1 MEIKEIYNLYKQFY
15 KVTTDTRADLT
26 NSVFF
31 ALKGDSFNGNKF
43 AAAAIEKGA
52 HFAVIDEVAFHQ
64 TDKRMILVKDV
75 LTALQELA
83 KYHRQQLNI
92 PVIALTG
99 SNGKTTTK
107 EIVHAVLSQKFNCHA
122 TKGNLNNHI
131 GVPLTL
137 LSMQPDTEIA
147 VVEMGA
153 NHSSE
158 IDALCKIALPDYG
171 YITNFGRVHLEGFGS
186 LDGVIEAKTELY
198 RHLVSN
204 DKTVFVNANDE
215 VQMKRSQN
223 INRITF
229 ASERSDYPVD
239 FISANPFVNLKFDK
253 LLIESKLIGKYN
265 YLNMATAVA
274 IGKYFKVS
282 DKKIKDA
289 IENYVPR
296 NNRSQIIIKGSNK
309 IILDAYNAN
318 PNSMKVAL
326 ENLSQLTDKKKMAI
340 LGDMF
345 EIGKN
350 SFDEHANIVEMA
362 QNIQL
367 DNLVLIGN
375 NFLEVQTASSETTQF
390 KSFDDFKNSF
400 DLDKINNT
408 TILIKASRGMALER
422 ILNLW

>member
-1 MEIKEIYNLYKQFY
+1 MEIIEIYNLYKQFY

-43 AAAAIEKGA
+43 AVASIKKGA
-52 HFAVIDEVAFHQ
+52 RFAVIDEVAFQ

-75 LTALQELA
+75 LFTLQELA

-107 EIVHAVLSQKFNCHA
+107 ELVHTVLSQKFNCHA

-137 LSMQPDTEIA
+137 LSMKPDTEIA

-153 NHSSE
+153 NHPNE

-171 YITNFGRVHLEGFGS
+171 YITNFGKVHLEGFGS
-186 LDGVIEAKTELY
+186 LKGVIEAKTELY
-198 RHLVSN
+198 RHLDLN

-215 VQMKRSQN
+215 VQMERSQKM
-223 INRITF
+223 NRITF
-229 ASERSDYPVD
+229 ATKKSDYPID
-239 FISANPFVNLKFDK
+239 FISADPFVNLKFDE
-253 LLIESKLIGKYN
+253 LLVESKLIGKYN

-282 DKKIKDA
+282 DKKIKEA
-289 IENYVPR
+289 IENYIPS

-367 DNLVLIGN
+367 DNLIFIGN
-375 NFLEVQTASSETTQF
+375 NFSEIQTTSLKTMQF
-390 KSFDDFKNSF
+390 KNFDNFKNGF
-400 DLDKINNT
+400 DLRKINNT

-422 ILNLW
+422 ILDLW

>member
-31 ALKGDSFNGNKF
+31 ALKGDSFNGNKY
-43 AAAAIEKGA
+43 AAEALGKGA
-52 HFAVIDEVAFHQ
+52 NFAIIDEKEYQ

-75 LTALQELA
+75 LSTLQELA

-107 EIVHAVLSQKFNCHA
+107 ELVHTVLSQKFNCHA
-122 TKGNLNNHI
+122 TEGNLNNHI

-137 LSMQPDTEIA
+137 LSMRPDTEIA

-153 NHSSE
+153 NHPQE

-171 YITNFGRVHLEGFGS
+171 YITNFGKVHLEGFGS
-186 LDGVIEAKTELY
+186 LKGVVEAKTELY
-198 RHLVSN
+198 RHLDLN

-215 VQMKRSQN
+215 VQMKRSQKM
-223 INRITF
+223 NRITF
-229 ASERSDYPVD
+229 ATKKSDYPID
-239 FISANPFVNLKFDK
+239 FISADPFVNLKFDE
-253 LLIESKLIGKYN
+253 LLVESKLIGKYN

-282 DKKIKDA
+282 DEKIKEA
-289 IENYVPR
+289 IENYVPS

-326 ENLSQLTDKKKMAI
+326 ENLSQLTDKNKMAI

-367 DNLVLIGN
+367 DNLIFIGN
-375 NFLEVQTASSETTQF
+375 NFSEIQTTSLKTMQF
-390 KSFDDFKNSF
+390 NNFDDFENGF
-400 DLDKINNT
+400 DLRKINNT

-422 ILNLW
+422 ILDLW